1 MKLLTP
7 VSKSARVI
15 LVCFHISVLR
25 ESSKYLIPGVLR
37 LKKQFYGPHTIPLHH
52 SHQEQKYSKFRCHN
66 SKAAFSSLYS
76 LRKKKKKRKEKE
88 GKTLQRDKVG
98 SQCSNINMT
107 SPIPSLQYTLLTSVQ
122 KSFLTIWSY
131 SRQEAKTL

>member
-1 MKLLTP
+1 MDHTPYLYITLTRN
-7 VSKSARVI
+7 KSIPNLDAI
-15 LVCFHISVLR
+15 TLR
-25 ESSKYLIPGVLR
+25 QHFLPFTPSG
-37 LKKQFYGPHTIPLHH
+37 
-52 SHQEQKYSKFRCHN
+52 
-66 SKAAFSSLYS
+66 
-76 LRKKKKKRKEKE
+76 KKKKRKEKE